1 METRANH
8 VLIGLFTI
16 IVAVLAVLFALWAS
30 NYTTDRNWDTYDVY
44 FKESVTGLGVGGIV
58 QYNGINV
65 GEVRRLTLDPKDP
78 RRVIARIRLQ
88 AGTPVKID
96 TKAKLALVGLTGLA
110 QINLSGGLPESPR
123 LLPTEDRKVPIIA
136 TQPSALQNIAEAASD
151 IVERLQLILSDQN
164 IGRISGTLD
173 DLHQITSTVAGQK
186 DEVAALIKN
195 LRAVSEQMNTTLV
208 KAQGSLDTID
218 RSVVQNLPELM
229 KKLDRTLAQLEAT
242 GTNANTILT
251 DNREA
256 IANFSQ
262 NGLGQV
268 GPTLVDLRALLRE
281 LRRVTARLDR
291 NPGGYVTGRT
301 RAEEFEAGEASTKEF
316 EPK

>member
-16 IVAVLAVLFALWAS
+16 AVSVMAVLFALWAA
-30 NYTTDRNWDTYDVY
+30 NYTSNRNWDEYDVI
-44 FKESVTGLGVGGIV
+44 FKEAVTGLGTGGIV

-65 GEVRRLTLDPKDP
+65 GEVRKLTLDPKDP

-88 AGTPVKID
+88 ADTPVKID
-96 TKAKLALVGLTGLA
+96 TKAKLAFIGLTGVA
-110 QINLSGGLPESPR
+110 QIQLSGGQPASPR
-123 LLPTEDRKVPIIA
+123 LLPTPDRKVPIIA
-136 TQPSALQNIAEAASD
+136 TQPSALQNVAEAAND
-151 IVERLQLILSDQN
+151 IVERLRTILSDQN
-164 IGRISGTLD
+164 IERISGTLD
-173 DLHQITSTVAGQK
+173 DIHQISSTVAGQK
-186 DEVAALIKN
+186 EDVAALIKN
-195 LRAVSEQMNTTLV
+195 LRETSVQLNNTLV

-218 RSVVQNLPELM
+218 KSVVQNLPQLM
-229 KKLDRTLAQLEAT
+229 DKLDRTLSSLESASK
-242 GTNANTILT
+242 NANGVIG

-268 GPTLVDLRALLRE
+268 GPTLAELRVLMRDLRRM
-281 LRRVTARLDR
+281 TSRLDR
-291 NPGGYVTGRT
+291 NPGGYVTGRN
-301 RAEEFEAGEASTKEF
+301 RPEEF